1 MKIDQKST
9 KGAVVCSVINKKKKK
24 KAWKAQNVNQEIRS
38 ANTWENVHFE
48 FHMKDL
54 LLANDS
60 LIGYTLNYSDS
71 PVWIDDVKIGI
82 HTLK

>member
-9 KGAVVCSVINKKKKK
+9 KGAVVCSVINKK

-60 LIGYTLNYSDS
+60 LIRYTLNYSDS
-71 PVWIDDVKIGI
+71 PV
-82 HTLK
+82 

>member
-9 KGAVVCSVINKKKKK
+9 KGAAVCSVINKK

-60 LIGYTLNYSDS
+60 LITYTLNYSDS
-71 PVWIDDVKIGI
+71 PV
-82 HTLK
+82 

>member
-9 KGAVVCSVINKKKKK
+9 KGAVVCSVINKKK
-24 KAWKAQNVNQEIRS
+24 AWKAQNVNQEIRN

-60 LIGYTLNYSDS
+60 LITYTLNYSDS
-71 PVWIDDVKIGI
+71 PV
-82 HTLK
+82 

>member
-1 MKIDQKST
+1 MNIDQKST
-9 KGAVVCSVINKKKKK
+9 KGAVVCSVINKK

-48 FHMKDL
+48 LHMKDL

-60 LIGYTLNYSDS
+60 LITYTLNYSDS
-71 PVWIDDVKIGI
+71 PV
-82 HTLK
+82 

>member
-9 KGAVVCSVINKKKKK
+9 KGAVVCSVINKKK
-24 KAWKAQNVNQEIRS
+24 AWKAQNVNQEIRS
-38 ANTWENVHFE
+38 DNTWENVHFE
-48 FHMKDL
+48 LPMKDL

-82 HTLK
+82 HILK